1 MNKISIYGA
10 NDEFMAPLEF
20 PIFLPQ
26 YDSHPIVSMKL
37 INDLLYNT
45 LWQWLHD
52 FLSGQEEIYFIK
64 QAINL
69 LGQQWKPGC
78 CYASSAF
85 NYPLY
90 WNRAM
95 NKFGF

>member
-37 INDLLYNT
+37 INDLFVVDNDT
-45 LWQWLHD
+45 IWQWLHD
-52 FLSGQEEIYFIK
+52 FLAG
-64 QAINL
+64 
-69 LGQQWKPGC
+69 
-78 CYASSAF
+78 
-85 NYPLY
+85 
-90 WNRAM
+90 
-95 NKFGF
+95 